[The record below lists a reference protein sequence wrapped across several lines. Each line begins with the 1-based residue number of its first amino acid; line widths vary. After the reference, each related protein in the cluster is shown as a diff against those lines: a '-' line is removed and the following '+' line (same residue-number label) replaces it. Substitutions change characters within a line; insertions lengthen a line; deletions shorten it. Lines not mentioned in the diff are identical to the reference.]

1 MSGSLCH
8 HHPLISALQVGG
20 REGVRVRRDN
30 LIGTR
35 NTLCKLRTRVLGGR
49 GARELS
55 EPLPLALGWGQ
66 PPPGSWGNTVGLVL
80 QPYPPI
86 SQLLPCPSSA
96 DTDRRPSWASSSMVG
111 GIPGEAQS
119 GARAPSRGLS
129 VSGSV
134 RGRRAGRVLLD
145 RLHHQDLA
153 LALGNLVQRK
163 HSLVR
168 RQVEGAAHGGGHR
181 RCDGP
186 ALHHAA

>member
-1 MSGSLCH
+1 M
-8 HHPLISALQVGG
+8 GG

-35 NTLCKLRTRVLGGR
+35 NTLCKLRTRVLGRR

-55 EPLPLALGWGQ
+55 EPLPLALGWSQ
-66 PPPGSWGNTVGLVL
+66 PPPREPGKYCRL
-80 QPYPPI
+80 
-86 SQLLPCPSSA
+86 SA
-96 DTDRRPSWASSSMVG
+96 AVIPAHFTASSLSL
-111 GIPGEAQS
+111 I
-119 GARAPSRGLS
+119 SRHRQAALLGLLIH
-129 VSGSV
+129 
-134 RGRRAGRVLLD
+134 GRRHPRGGTVQSKGPIRGAFGFWECKREESQQVLFD

-168 RQVEGAAHGGGHR
+168 GQVERAAHGRGHR
-181 RCDGP
+181 RRDGP